1 MDLQP
6 LATTTW
12 TAGAL
17 GFGALLLYGVGGS
30 LDATDLLLLAL
41 GAAPVTV
48 LGMVAFGWDPRLG
61 RAGPGDP

>member
-6 LATTTW
+6 FAMTGW

-17 GFGALLLYGVGGS
+17 GAAAFLLYAVGGT
-30 LDATDLLLLAL
+30 LDATDVLLLAL
-41 GAAPVTV
+41 GAAPVAA

-61 RAGPGDP
+61 PA